1 VCSLVHCLSVSIQL
15 DTNWQTVHKTTHQ
28 LRRTTAPPPM
38 A

>member
-1 VCSLVHCLSVSIQL
+1 L

-28 LRRTTAPPPM
+28 LRRTTATTPM